1 MAGTI
6 TQHDDGRAY
15 GAVFARL
22 PRHGRRLAC
31 EG

>member
-1 MAGTI
+1 MAGI
-6 TQHDDGRAY
+6 SKQHDDGRAQ